1 MISVIRLRLTWA
13 LLVLAI
19 MPLIACNFPGRA
31 GECMVDDDCPYS
43 TDTCYDH
50 FCYSPGE
57 LADMDIIDTPE
68 VE

>member
-1 MISVIRLRLTWA
+1 
-13 LLVLAI
+13 
-19 MPLIACNFPGRA
+19 MPLIACNFPGRS